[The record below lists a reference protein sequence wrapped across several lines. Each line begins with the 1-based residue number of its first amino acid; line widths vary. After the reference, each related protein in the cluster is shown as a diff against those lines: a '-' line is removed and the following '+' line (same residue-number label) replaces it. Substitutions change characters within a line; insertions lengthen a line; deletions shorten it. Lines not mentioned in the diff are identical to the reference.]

1 REASGIKKVYFAD
14 EAEAVINELILISEG
29 IYLNL
34 NENDRFLSPVEYRD
48 LRYARSIRDRYPA
61 HTIHRAQPILKRLQ
75 TVKSRWEVEAEI
87 THEFL
92 RNRATGHGYTP
103 IIGSGK
109 NACVLHY
116 IENKNQCLDGDV
128 LLMDFGAEYANYNAD
143 LTRSIPVSGRFT
155 QRQKNVYNA
164 VLRVMNE
171 AKKMLVPGTSFIE
184 YHMEVGKIMESEL
197 LGLGLIS
204 KEDISKQDKDW
215 PAYKKYFM
223 HGTSHHLGLDVHD
236 IMFRYHTFE
245 AGNLF
250 TVEPGIYIP
259 EENLGIRLE
268 NDVLITVDGND
279 DLFKN
284 IPVEADE
291 IEELMNR

>member
-1 REASGIKKVYFAD
+1 
-14 EAEAVINELILISEG
+14 
-29 IYLNL
+29 
-34 NENDRFLSPVEYRD
+34 
-48 LRYARSIRDRYPA
+48 
-61 HTIHRAQPILKRLQ
+61 
-75 TVKSRWEVEAEI
+75 
-87 THEFL
+87 
-92 RNRATGHGYTP
+92 
-103 IIGSGK
+103 
-109 NACVLHY
+109 
-116 IENKNQCLDGDV
+116 
-128 LLMDFGAEYANYNAD
+128 M
-143 LTRSIPVSGRFT
+143 
-155 QRQKNVYNA
+155 
-164 VLRVMNE
+164 
-171 AKKMLVPGTSFIE
+171 
-184 YHMEVGKIMESEL
+184 MESEL
-197 LGLGLIS
+197 LDLGLIS
-204 KEDISKQDKDW
+204 KTDIQNQDPNW